1 MEQSGEPDISS
12 PLVFAEG
19 LFVFINVFIEKDGFL
34 KIMWYNKYTKFSKV
48 DFINNKK

>member
-19 LFVFINVFIEKDGFL
+19 LFVFINVFIEKEGFL
-34 KIMWYNKYTKFSKV
+34 DVLSKYIK
-48 DFINNKK
+48 